1 MSISLLAA
9 HPAPFR
15 SCARALLSQLTP
27 GRRALFRRSWNSLIS
42 SLRSI
47 FSPGQIN
54 ACWESIHSRRIARK
68 TSQLFPTHPTT
79 PMTLV
84 CRALASDAAV
94 VRTRPSQGEESLV
107 HNPRA
112 WRHSIEIQPGESLAS
127 IAVRLAP
134 KGHVSVAEL
143 LEHGLKVESVPALI
157 VDLRA
162 IARLAEL
169 GSFDLDD
176 LDMRAWTVEN
186 AGILWRGRE
195 LPESWVT
202 PHKRRLA
209 PGRLAADGSEP
220 FHRRPWQL
228 NVYECDLDTG
238 ERLIDICPRCQ
249 TELSWIDVIS
259 IVKCQA
265 CGFDLRK
272 AAPTYVNA
280 AAIETARR
288 FEAYFCGDFDMPPP
302 FDTMSFR
309 SVCHAMEWL
318 AYFRSIL
325 KGPIL
330 PQTASNALSGF
341 EALEFWPSSFD
352 LLVWSFFRRKLGLDP
367 SEWPRADQAPA
378 MELLQAIGEAKTREL
393 HEELSDALVE
403 LLSRRHAAARPF
415 IENAGQG
422 HWIKVALRGR
432 SPYLPGW
439 ALAKTKSG
447 RRRRAP

>member
-1 MSISLLAA
+1 
-9 HPAPFR
+9 
-15 SCARALLSQLTP
+15 
-27 GRRALFRRSWNSLIS
+27 
-42 SLRSI
+42 
-47 FSPGQIN
+47 
-54 ACWESIHSRRIARK
+54 
-68 TSQLFPTHPTT
+68 
-79 PMTLV
+79 
-84 CRALASDAAV
+84 
-94 VRTRPSQGEESLV
+94 V

-143 LEHGLKVESVPALI
+143 LEYGLKAQSVPALI
-157 VDLRA
+157 GDLRA

-169 GSFDLDD
+169 GSFDLEE
-176 LDMRAWTVEN
+176 LDMRGWTVGN
-186 AGILWRGRE
+186 GTICWRGRE

-209 PGRLAADGSEP
+209 PGRLAADGSDP

-228 NVYECDLDTG
+228 NVYGCDLDTG
-238 ERLIDICPRCQ
+238 ERLVDICPKCQ
-249 TELSWIDVIS
+249 NELSWIDVTS
-259 IVKCQA
+259 IVHCQA

-272 AAPTYVNA
+272 VPPTFVENA
-280 AAIETARR
+280 AVDLARR

-302 FDTMSFR
+302 FDTMGFR

-318 AYFRSIL
+318 AYFRSVL
-325 KGPIL
+325 RGPIL
-330 PQTASNALSGF
+330 SQTAQNALSGF

-352 LLVWSFFRRKLGLDP
+352 LLVWSFFRSKLGLDP
-367 SEWPRADQAPA
+367 SAWPQADQAPA
-378 MELLQAIGEAKTREL
+378 MALLKAIGEAQTSEL

-403 LLSRRHAAARPF
+403 LLNGRHAAARPF

-422 HWIKVALRGR
+422 HWIKEALRGR

-439 ALAKTKSG
+439 ALGETKSG
-447 RRRRAP
+447 RRRRTP